1 VLEHLLSVSL
11 LAAALGAL
19 APRGTLEVLTDNVE
33 YARAVADCAAEASR
47 AAAVRQRG
55 AVPFVLV
62 SQRRAALSVRD
73 PRASHAGRSA
83 GGARGGAELLL
94 YEERSGVHIHR
105 EVGPEGG
112 AGGAGGADGSSFFE
126 RLWVRGGHAARYS
139 LVLSKQLEPE
149 ARGAGA
155 GAQRDLGFY
164 E

>member
-1 VLEHLLSVSL
+1 LLSVSL

-47 AAAVRQRG
+47 AAAARERG

-83 GGARGGAELLL
+83 GSAPGGAELLL
-94 YEERSGVHIHR
+94 YEERSGVHIHK
-105 EVGPEGG
+105 EVGPE
-112 AGGAGGADGSSFFE
+112 GGAGGADGSSFFE

-139 LVLSKQLEPE
+139 LVLSKQREPE

-155 GAQRDLGFY
+155 GAQRDSGFY